1 MKKVICLLLSC
12 ALIFGLSGC
21 AAGSEDLMENITQG
35 TEAHFSNLEDQ
46 SPVFADFSLRL
57 FRGSFEQGK
66 NTLISPMSMLYALG
80 MTANGASGETLT
92 QMEAVFG
99 MNLDTM
105 NLNLMA
111 INEGSDFLKLAN
123 SIWFKDDPGFTVNA
137 DFLQANADHY
147 GAGIYKAPFDAGTCD
162 EINDWV
168 SDHTD
173 GMVKNILDKIPE
185 DAVMYLINALA
196 FDARWKEIY
205 RESAI
210 REGTFTTAKGMARTV
225 EMMHSE
231 EKLYLEDDYA
241 TGFIKY
247 YEGGRYAFA
256 ALLPKEGISLEEY
269 LEKLTGEELYA
280 LISNPYEAEVMAS
293 IPKFKVEYDV
303 EMSDILEEMGMTD
316 AFDPSS
322 ADFTGIGSSDAGNL
336 YITRVLHKTHI
347 TVDGMGTKAG
357 AATVVEMAPESAPE
371 EPDFYVVNLERPFL
385 YMVIDTYWNMPIFM
399 GTMIDPN
406 LN

>member
-21 AAGSEDLMENITQG
+21 ATGSEDLMENITQG

-57 FRGSFEQGK
+57 FQESYEQGK
-66 NTLISPMSMLYALG
+66 NVLISPMSILYALG
-80 MTANGASGETLT
+80 MTANGASGETLS

-99 MNLDTM
+99 MNLDTL
-105 NLNLMA
+105 NLNLMS

-137 DFLQANADHY
+137 DFLQTNADYY
-147 GAGIYKAPFDAGTCD
+147 GAGIFKTPFDDGTCQ
-162 EINDWV
+162 EINAWV
-168 SDHTD
+168 SEHTD
-173 GMVKNILDKIPE
+173 GMVKNILDKIPDE
-185 DAVMYLINALA
+185 AVMYLINALA
-196 FDARWKEIY
+196 FDAQWQEVY
-205 RESAI
+205 RENAI
-210 REGTFTTAKGMARTV
+210 CPGFFTTADGKQRTV
-225 EMMHSE
+225 EMMYSE
-231 EKLYLEDDYA
+231 ESRYLEDDYA

-256 ALLPKEGISLEEY
+256 ALLPKEGISLEDY

-316 AFDPSS
+316 AFNSS
-322 ADFTGIGSSDAGNL
+322 TADFSGIGSSDMGNL
-336 YITRVLHKTHI
+336 YISRVLHKTQI
-347 TVDGMGTKAG
+347 NVDGLGTKAG
-357 AATVVEMAPESAPE
+357 AATVVEIANESAAE
-371 EPDFYVVNLERPFL
+371 EPDYYLVHLDRPFL

>member
-1 MKKVICLLLSC
+1 MKKLICLLLSL

-21 AAGSEDLMENITQG
+21 AAEAEDLMENITQG

-57 FRGSFEQGK
+57 FRESFEQGK
-66 NTLISPMSMLYALG
+66 NTLISPMSVLYALG

-99 MNLDTM
+99 MNLDTL
-105 NLNLMA
+105 NRNLMS

-123 SIWFKDDPGFTVNA
+123 SIWFRDDPSFTVNG
-137 DFLQANADHY
+137 DFLQTNADHY
-147 GAGIYKAPFDAGTCD
+147 GAGIYKAPFDEGTCK

-173 GMVKNILDKIPE
+173 GMVKNILDRIPE

-196 FDARWKEIY
+196 FEAKWEEIY
-205 RESAI
+205 RETAI
-210 REGTFTTAKGMARTV
+210 REGTFTTAQGIARTV

-256 ALLPKEGISLEEY
+256 ALLPNEGITLEEY
-269 LEKLTGEELYA
+269 LETLTGDGLYD
-280 LISNPYEAEVMAS
+280 LLSNPCEAEVRAS
-293 IPKFKVEYDV
+293 MPKFQAEYDI
-303 EMSDILEEMGMTD
+303 EMSDVLKEMGMTD
-316 AFDPSS
+316 AFNSS
-322 ADFTGIGSSDAGNL
+322 TADFSGIGSSDMGNL
-336 YITRVLHKTHI
+336 YISRVLHKTQI
-347 TVDGMGTKAG
+347 NVDGLGTKAG
-357 AATVVEMAPESAPE
+357 AATVVEIANESAAE
-371 EPDFYVVNLERPFL
+371 EPDFYVVNLDRPFL

-399 GTMIDPN
+399 GTMVDPA